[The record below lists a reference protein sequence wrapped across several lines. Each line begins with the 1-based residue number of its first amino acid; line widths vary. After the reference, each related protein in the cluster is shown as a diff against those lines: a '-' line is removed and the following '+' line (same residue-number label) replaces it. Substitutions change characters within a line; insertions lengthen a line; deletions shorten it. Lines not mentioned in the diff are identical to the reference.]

1 MSRRAGCAS
10 PICGSIS
17 RCRRGTPGTASTI
30 SARPSCRSAVPR
42 TSGLGATATAFRWG
56 PWRRWSRSWISEGNG
71 TRATPIRT
79 GENGPCEKPPR
90 FSAKSGSSAIS
101 GKFPQP
107 KEVFD
112 MPVAKIHVH
121 EGAFRDSEL
130 ATIGTAVQAAL
141 EEVRSVPPEDYFR
154 ITHVLPKGQFVHTP
168 AFVGC
173 TYSERL
179 VLLELTFISGRPK
192 EKRLALL
199 AALNRLVVEK
209 VSLRPDD
216 LLVMIYELPGEN
228 ISFGHGLA
236 QRAHISA

>member
-1 MSRRAGCAS
+1 
-10 PICGSIS
+10 
-17 RCRRGTPGTASTI
+17 
-30 SARPSCRSAVPR
+30 
-42 TSGLGATATAFRWG
+42 
-56 PWRRWSRSWISEGNG
+56 
-71 TRATPIRT
+71 
-79 GENGPCEKPPR
+79 
-90 FSAKSGSSAIS
+90 
-101 GKFPQP
+101 
-107 KEVFD
+107 

-141 EEVRSVPPEDYFR
+141 EEVLSVPPEDYFR

-192 EKRLALL
+192 DKRLALL

-209 VSLRPDD
+209 VGRRSRRPDLRD
-216 LLVMIYELPGEN
+216 ARREHLFRPGTRAA
-228 ISFGHGLA
+228 GAHLGLSSLGA
-236 QRAHISA
+236 RSNFIRLARRRTVRVGTIGRT